1 MKMIDKYLNIFTM
14 YRVTLYYLIILV
26 CIATVIGFTGK
37 VPYSGL
43 EIAFSSTLLVVVCYI
58 TNFIF
63 AKLFKAVT
71 NIESVFIT
79 ALILTHIVPPTVFT
93 NTILLILVGIISIA
107 TKYLLTI
114 EKRDVFNPAAAGV
127 YMTSMLFPQ

>member
-114 EKRDVFNPAAAGV
+114 EKRHVFNPAAAGV